1 MRGEKRLPR
10 GRQLVSLTSKR
21 RKKWEGKRREWGLR
35 GAGWRVALAVGQ
47 LEEERVENGFATC

>member
-1 MRGEKRLPR
+1 MPR